1 MILIGMRVVVLNE
14 FYLLNISSI
23 NLDINVWQ
31 EKKEIFFFKF
41 RLRQLES

>member
-1 MILIGMRVVVLNE
+1 MSLLVLNE

-31 EKKEIFFFKF
+31 EKKDKICFFKF